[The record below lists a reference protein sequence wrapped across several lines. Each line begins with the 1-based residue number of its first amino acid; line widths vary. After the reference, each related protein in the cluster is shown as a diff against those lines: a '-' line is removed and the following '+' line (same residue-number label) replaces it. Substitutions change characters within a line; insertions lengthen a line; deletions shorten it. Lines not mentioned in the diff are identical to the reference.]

1 MKVLWRV
8 FLWEIDGGFFFMAFL
23 RCIFEV
29 YVCERRIWV
38 DAFTCCAKNNR
49 ICKKKINKVF
59 YSNLMSLLFFLWLR
73 AFIKCG
79 YMTKKRGLLDFLGSF
94 TKCRRELSLGTK
106 NEIALAL
113 WNGYTSVHLP
123 SDSTGAHLSQSWKS
137 LLLKWHCLL
146 TARLG
151 TRNQIWVWL
160 TYSIVPWF

>member
-1 MKVLWRV
+1 MKVLRRV
-8 FLWEIDGGFFFMAFL
+8 FLWEIDGVLFFSWHSWDVHLKCMCVREGFGPMHLHVVQKITAF
-23 RCIFEV
+23 V
-29 YVCERRIWV
+29 
-38 DAFTCCAKNNR
+38 
-49 ICKKKINKVF
+49 KKIK
-59 YSNLMSLLFFLWLR
+59 YSILIWCLFCFFLWLC

-79 YMTKKRGLLDFLGSF
+79 YTIKKRALLDVPGPF

-151 TRNQIWVWL
+151 TQNQIWVWL

>member
-1 MKVLWRV
+1 MARVLVGNRW
-8 FLWEIDGGFFFMAFL
+8 WFFFSWHSWDVYLKCMCVREGFGPMHLHVVQKTTAF
-23 RCIFEV
+23 V
-29 YVCERRIWV
+29 
-38 DAFTCCAKNNR
+38 
-49 ICKKKINKVF
+49 KKKNKVF
-59 YSNLMSLLFFLWLR
+59 YSNLMSLLFCLWLR